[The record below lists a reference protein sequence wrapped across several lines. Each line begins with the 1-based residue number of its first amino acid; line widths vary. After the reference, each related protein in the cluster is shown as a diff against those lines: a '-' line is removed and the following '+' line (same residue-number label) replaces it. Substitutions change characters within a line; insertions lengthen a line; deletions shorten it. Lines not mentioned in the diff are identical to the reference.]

1 MKKKHNSTLL
11 LLLILILNSNFI
23 FGQNWILNTQNKIGL
38 PYPMGHFKIAQY
50 DLKDSLTLDQALNL
64 AYQYGSGWRLP
75 TREEFEQIRLNKEY
89 IGNFTGEKYWVV
101 DKINRDSI
109 NVMHLDSF
117 TNELLKSD
125 TLCHIRLVSFLQST
139 PTEVKGIPIRIK
151 GLEIAQFDFNYP
163 MSWDEANIECQ
174 KLGKGWRLPTSKEIS
189 KIPFSSSIPNGLNFN
204 EYYWTSDVSNKSGKV
219 NTIAGTFYVK
229 GQVRAVRSRRFLF
242 TSTQFVD

>member
-117 TNELLKSD
+117 TNEFKLCDILL
-125 TLCHIRLVSFLQST
+125 L
-139 PTEVKGIPIRIK
+139 
-151 GLEIAQFDFNYP
+151 
-163 MSWDEANIECQ
+163 
-174 KLGKGWRLPTSKEIS
+174 
-189 KIPFSSSIPNGLNFN
+189 SIV
-204 EYYWTSDVSNKSGKV
+204 D
-219 NTIAGTFYVK
+219 
-229 GQVRAVRSRRFLF
+229 
-242 TSTQFVD
+242 TSTQVPTTSVLETVYSETPDPISSKAPIVNSIPSKLV